1 MKAMIAT
8 SLLLLLTFTYTAAH
22 AASTNTAGNPD
33 AAILA
38 GSADSL
44 EKLTTL
50 ESPRQTWLLDH
61 TNTGL
66 GGEFFRAFA
75 SRWREQDAGA
85 LVISV
90 QETQATFFGHQ
101 ISIWAGDRLLLQTRF
116 YPSQRSA
123 MSSIAEGM
131 ATAAAERLA
140 QWQARG
146 VPQP

>member
-1 MKAMIAT
+1 MKSFLALLP
-8 SLLLLLTFTYTAAH
+8 LLLLDGTASAL
-22 AASTNTAGNPD
+22 SNPEQESPD
-33 AAILA
+33 
-38 GSADSL
+38 
-44 EKLTTL
+44 KLPAL
-50 ESPRQTWLLDH
+50 ESARQSWLLDH

-75 SRWREQDAGA
+75 SYWRSQETGA

-90 QETQATFFGHQ
+90 QETQASFFGHQ
-101 ISIWAGDRLLLQTRF
+101 ISIWVGDRLLLQTRF
-116 YPSQRSA
+116 YPSQRAA
-123 MSSIAEGM
+123 MNSLAEGT